1 LKENN
6 IMILYMNKVLIQQ
19 VAIISF
25 FMMFI
30 YSGVMK
36 IIGFTK
42 KTKGLEKKTGLPFII
57 NQLGMV
63 SVILLEIFGSL
74 LILAYFLGNPLGSII
89 NKDMIKLICQIYM
102 LFMVVV
108 TFLYHPPTDKL
119 IPFLSNVTTF
129 GGLLLIYNNV

>member
-1 LKENN
+1 
-6 IMILYMNKVLIQQ
+6 
-19 VAIISF
+19 
-25 FMMFI
+25 MFI